1 MKKPSRFQKLGM
13 GRSVRLAWMDMA
25 LSMTLNGHTPAECRT
40 RMTEFIAGEGT
51 AGGER
56 GLESA
61 RKAARFT
68 ACWYSPTDDLAHFH
82 DQLVAEA
89 RQVPRDEWRPLH
101 WALLIANYP
110 FLLGTATVIGRL
122 FSLQGRAEKG
132 QVEKRLRD
140 IYGAQPFIERNMR
153 YAISTLLDFGLV
165 AAVGRTGVYTPS
177 KSPVK
182 TDAVMTAL
190 LWKALLH
197 GTEGGSLPYT
207 TLRNSPAYFPF
218 TMADISLGQ
227 FAALFNDVKCDHFL
241 GSDDLVSI
249 MGQSPRCVE

>member
-13 GRSVRLAWMDMA
+13 GRGVRRAWMDMA
-25 LSMTLNGHTPAECRT
+25 LSMTLNGRTPADCRM
-40 RMTEFIAGEGT
+40 RMTEFIAGEST

-56 GLESA
+56 GAESS
-61 RKAARFT
+61 RKAVRFT
-68 ACWYSPTDDLAHFH
+68 ACWYSPSDDLVLFR
-82 DQLVAEA
+82 DQLAAAA
-89 RQVPRDEWRPLH
+89 RQISRDEWRPLH

-110 FLLGTATVIGRL
+110 FLLSTATVLGRL

-165 AAVGRTGVYTPS
+165 VAVGRTGVYTPADTPVEVDANTTGLIW
-177 KSPVK
+177 KS
-182 TDAVMTAL
+182 
-190 LWKALLH
+190 LLH
-197 GTEGGSLPYT
+197 GTESGNLPYT
-207 TLRNSPAYFPF
+207 ALRNSPAYFPF
-218 TMADISLGQ
+218 AMTDISLGQ
-227 FAALFNDVKCDHFL
+227 FAAMFNDVKCDHFL

-249 MGQSPRCVE
+249 MRQSPLDTE